1 MDINLNWILTTR
13 YKNNKKMKNTSKI
26 LMIGKGL
33 EEVHT
38 I

>member
-13 YKNNKKMKNTSKI
+13 YKNKKMKNTSKI